1 MRCKILV
8 LTFISDHIMLNFVR
22 INSKMTRYIIKTF
35 KKKSWDQQI
44 EHFNSSTKKKKKSD
58 FVIVIAI
65 IQKDRCGFALPDGL
79 ELLFLD
85 FLFGDDGKSTSSLT
99 LTRSSSCPRS
109 VGRRFLLLKRMK
121 LIDRLSFHRRRTVIV
136 AHRRRL
142 LLRFDPH
149 QPCTSFARQPSL
161 SVFCLHDFQ
170 LFPYI
175 IFFFLSFEI
184 QTTLIYS
191 NHAKEIQEYMYK
203 YNRKERRRKN
213 E

>member
-1 MRCKILV
+1 MKIISMRCKILV
-8 LTFISDHIMLNFVR
+8 LIFISDHIMLNFVR

-35 KKKSWDQQI
+35 KKNHGI
-44 EHFNSSTKKKKKSD
+44 NRSSISIVQPKKKKK
-58 FVIVIAI
+58 VILLLWFAI

-161 SVFCLHDFQ
+161 SVFCLHDF
-170 LFPYI
+170 
-175 IFFFLSFEI
+175 
-184 QTTLIYS
+184 
-191 NHAKEIQEYMYK
+191 
-203 YNRKERRRKN
+203 
-213 E
+213 

>member
-1 MRCKILV
+1 MGSIDRA
-8 LTFISDHIMLNFVR
+8 F
-22 INSKMTRYIIKTF
+22 
-35 KKKSWDQQI
+35 QQ
-44 EHFNSSTKKKKKSD
+44 FNPKKKKK
-58 FVIVIAI
+58 
-65 IQKDRCGFALPDGL
+65 KGFCYCDLPLYKTIDVVLLLPDGL

-85 FLFGDDGKSTSSLT
+85 FLFGDDGKSASSLT

-121 LIDRLSFHRRRTVIV
+121 LVDRLSFHRRRTVIV

-175 IFFFLSFEI
+175 IFFFFLSFEI

-191 NHAKEIQEYMYK
+191 DHAKEIQEYMYK